1 VAHLAGK
8 KGLVVV
14 TAVLAT
20 VVLGLAALSV
30 SFQKTLQ
37 MVTADQFSRQQL
49 LLAKAQASNIQHYLD
64 GVRDKVNTI
73 ARATSQLQV
82 RRETDLTLLSNILF
96 DDTHTVKKRIEFLDP
111 DGKSLFVRGSTSLAG
126 PDPHDLRARVRG
138 VCPTGVLIEADTKT
152 VVVMAPVCSQNDL
165 VGVVAVRLDIQDI
178 AEAHL
183 GPMKSGAKSYVWI
196 MDGLGNLLFHPEQPD
211 MTGRN
216 LYRADASCFGCH
228 KNFDL
233 EKKIV
238 EGTGDSF
245 GRYVAPTGEDKI
257 VSFSTAAVGKARWIV
272 AASTPYSEVTMSTKR
287 WMRIYSWIV
296 ILGFLTTSGVAAG
309 LIVVNRKRE
318 QAEERAR
325 REATLEMMHA
335 EKLASL
341 ERLTSGIATEIG
353 SPLTSIFSFVD
364 VLMAMEKDELKRET
378 LETICFH
385 MNRISDIL
393 QQLSRFSERPS
404 VEFSPCRV
412 NSLVESAL
420 ALIQYDRKVQNI
432 TFVRDLAPN
441 LPEIRTDKPG
451 LSQVIV
457 NIILRAA
464 DAMPGGGTLTVRS
477 RLNGSTIVLEFEDT
491 GVGIPKEELKRIF
504 DQLPLDGE
512 KRDGISLAVS
522 FGMVRRLGG
531 DLVAGSEPGKG
542 TKFFVTLPVPG
553 APAPGER
560 SS

>member
-1 VAHLAGK
+1 MAQNSGK
-8 KGLVVV
+8 KGLVVI
-14 TAVLAT
+14 TGVLAT
-20 VVLGLAALSV
+20 VILGLAALSV

-37 MVTADQFSRQQL
+37 METADQFSRQQL
-49 LLAKAQASNIQHYLD
+49 LLAKAQAANIQHYLD
-64 GVRDKVNTI
+64 GVRDKVSTI
-73 ARATSQLQV
+73 ARATAQLQV
-82 RRETDLTLLSNILF
+82 RREKDLTLLSNILF

-111 DGKSLFVRGSTSLAG
+111 EGKPLFTRGSTALAG
-126 PDPHDLRARVRG
+126 PDPHNLRARVRG
-138 VCPTGVLIEADTKT
+138 VCPTGVLVEADTKT
-152 VVVMAPVCSQNDL
+152 VTVMAPVCSQDNL

-183 GPMKSGAKSYVWI
+183 GPMKSGAKSYAWI

-211 MTGRN
+211 MAGRN
-216 LYRADASCFGCH
+216 LYQADASCFGCH
-228 KNFDL
+228 KSFDL
-233 EKKIV
+233 EKKII
-238 EGTGDSF
+238 EGRGDDF
-245 GRYVAPTGEDKI
+245 GKYVAPSGEDKI
-257 VSFSTAAVGKARWIV
+257 VSFSTVSAGKARWIV
-272 AASTPYSEVTMSTKR
+272 AVSAPYSEVTRSTGK
-287 WMRIYSWIV
+287 WMRVYSLIV
-296 ILGFLTTSGVAAG
+296 ILGFLTTSAVAAG

-325 REATLEMMHA
+325 REETLEMMHA

-393 QQLSRFSERPS
+393 QQLSRFSEQPS

-412 NSLVESAL
+412 NSLVEGAL

-477 RLNGSTIVLEFEDT
+477 RRNGDRIVLEFEDT

-512 KRDGISLAVS
+512 KGNGIGLAVS

-531 DLVAGSEPGKG
+531 DLTAESESGKG
-542 TKFFVTLPVPG
+542 TTFFVTLPVQG
-553 APAPGER
+553 STSAG
-560 SS
+560 

>member
-1 VAHLAGK
+1 MAQLGGK
-8 KGLVVV
+8 KGLVVI
-14 TAVLAT
+14 TGVLAA
-20 VVLGLAALSV
+20 VVLSLAALSV

-49 LLAKAQASNIQHYLD
+49 LLAKAQAANIQHYLD
-64 GVRDKVNTI
+64 GVRDRVSTI
-73 ARATSQLQV
+73 ARATAQLQV
-82 RRETDLTLLSNILF
+82 RRETDLTLLSDILF
-96 DDTHTVKKRIEFLDP
+96 DDTHAVKKRIEFLDP
-111 DGKSLFVRGSTSLAG
+111 EGKPLFTRGSSSLAD

-152 VVVMAPVCSQNDL
+152 VTVMAPVCSQNDL
-165 VGVVAVRLDIQDI
+165 VGVVSVRLDIREI
-178 AEAHL
+178 AAAHL
-183 GPMKSGAKSYVWI
+183 GPMKSGAQSYAWI

-211 MTGRN
+211 MAGRN
-216 LYRADASCFGCH
+216 LYQADASCLGCH
-228 KNFDL
+228 KTFDL
-233 EKKIV
+233 EKKII
-238 EGTGDSF
+238 EGRGDDF
-245 GRYVAPTGEDKI
+245 GRYVAPSGEDKI
-257 VSFSTAAVGKARWIV
+257 VSFSTVAAGKARWIV
-272 AASTPYSEVTMSTKR
+272 AVSAPYSEVTMATRK
-287 WMRIYSWIV
+287 WMGVYAWIV
-296 ILGFLTTSGVAAG
+296 ILGFLTTSAVAAG

-318 QAEERAR
+318 HAEERAR
-325 REATLEMMHA
+325 REETLEMMHS

-341 ERLTSGIATEIG
+341 ERLTTGIASEIG

-364 VLMAMEKDELKRET
+364 VLLAMEKDELKRET

-385 MNRISDIL
+385 MNTISGIL

-457 NIILRAA
+457 NVILRAA

-477 RLNGSTIVLEFEDT
+477 RRDGDRVVLEFEDT

-504 DQLPLDGE
+504 DQLPLDRE
-512 KRDGISLAVS
+512 KAKGIGLSVS
-522 FGMVRRLGG
+522 FGMVRRMGG
-531 DLVAGSEPGKG
+531 ELTVESEPGKG
-542 TKFFVTLPVPG
+542 TKFFVTLPVQG
-553 APAPGER
+553 AASPV
-560 SS
+560 

>member
-1 VAHLAGK
+1 MAQNSGK
-8 KGLVVV
+8 KGLVVI
-14 TAVLAT
+14 TGVLAT
-20 VVLGLAALSV
+20 VILGLAALSV

-37 MVTADQFSRQQL
+37 METADQFSRQQL
-49 LLAKAQASNIQHYLD
+49 LLAKAQAANIQHYLD
-64 GVRDKVNTI
+64 GVRDKVSTI
-73 ARATSQLQV
+73 ARATAQLQV
-82 RRETDLTLLSNILF
+82 RREKDLTLLSNILF

-111 DGKSLFVRGSTSLAG
+111 EGKPLFTRGSTALAG
-126 PDPHDLRARVRG
+126 PDPHNLRARVRG
-138 VCPTGVLIEADTKT
+138 VCPTGVLVEADTKT
-152 VVVMAPVCSQNDL
+152 VTVMAPVCSQDNL
-165 VGVVAVRLDIQDI
+165 VGVVAVRLNIQDI

-183 GPMKSGAKSYVWI
+183 GPTKSGAKSYAWI

-211 MTGRN
+211 MAGRN
-216 LYRADASCFGCH
+216 LYQADASCFGCH
-228 KNFDL
+228 KSFDL
-233 EKKIV
+233 EKKII
-238 EGTGDSF
+238 EGKGDDF
-245 GRYVAPTGEDKI
+245 GRYVAPSGEDKI
-257 VSFSTAAVGKARWIV
+257 VSFSTAAVGKERWVV
-272 AASTPYSEVTMSTKR
+272 AVSAPYSEVTMSTRK
-287 WMRIYSWIV
+287 WMRVYSWIV
-296 ILGFLTTSGVAAG
+296 ILGFLTTSAVAAG

-325 REATLEMMHA
+325 REETLEMMHA

-412 NSLVESAL
+412 NSLVEGAL

-477 RLNGSTIVLEFEDT
+477 RRNGDRIVLEFEDT

-512 KRDGISLAVS
+512 KGNGIGLAVS

-531 DLVAGSEPGKG
+531 DLTAESESGKG
-542 TKFFVTLPVPG
+542 TTFFVTLPVQG
-553 APAPGER
+553 STSAG
-560 SS
+560 